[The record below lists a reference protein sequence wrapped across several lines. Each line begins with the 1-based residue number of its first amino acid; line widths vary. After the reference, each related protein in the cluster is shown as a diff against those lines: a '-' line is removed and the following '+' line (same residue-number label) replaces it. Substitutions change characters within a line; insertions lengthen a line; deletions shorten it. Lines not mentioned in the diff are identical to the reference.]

1 MRRLISS
8 QGFTVKVM
16 LPVLFLAYS
25 FFMKTGAHHR
35 RHLLASC
42 LFVVV
47 GLAGAATGPWHL
59 KTTKDEITGVSSF
72 EGRMSAALE
81 SNGRRGTADVFAT
94 CDHANLSLRIVYFS
108 ASKANPGF
116 QYPEGNFLL
125 TKARVVLRLSV
136 DGVPREVTSTTADH
150 PNEVTI
156 TFLRPPSKRVQ
167 DAEGAGGGIARAIVG
182 VAGLSAGSTADAFGA
197 SLIKIELPL
206 GNGDRPILE
215 IRPQDPEFQRFAT
228 KCNAVRDERDRALQE
243 DNRQEQAQKEQETI
257 QAAGPLI
264 QEYGLP
270 SISDSHETLV
280 WKALAL
286 KDKRLQGYWYGTDH
300 DPLND
305 SKRTG
310 PGTVAASGVPG
321 SACGTIY
328 EPGDVTPDSINW
340 EAADAQFVV
349 VRCRDQGKAR
359 LGTNGIDSGGPGR
372 IEKKAGAAS

>member
-270 SISDSHETLV
+270 
-280 WKALAL
+280 
-286 KDKRLQGYWYGTDH
+286 
-300 DPLND
+300 
-305 SKRTG
+305 
-310 PGTVAASGVPG
+310 
-321 SACGTIY
+321 
-328 EPGDVTPDSINW
+328 
-340 EAADAQFVV
+340 
-349 VRCRDQGKAR
+349 
-359 LGTNGIDSGGPGR
+359 
-372 IEKKAGAAS
+372 

>member
-125 TKARVVLRLSV
+125 TKARVV
-136 DGVPREVTSTTADH
+136 PRIVAKPST
-150 PNEVTI
+150 P
-156 TFLRPPSKRVQ
+156 
-167 DAEGAGGGIARAIVG
+167 
-182 VAGLSAGSTADAFGA
+182 AF
-197 SLIKIELPL
+197 
-206 GNGDRPILE
+206 
-215 IRPQDPEFQRFAT
+215 T
-228 KCNAVRDERDRALQE
+228 
-243 DNRQEQAQKEQETI
+243 
-257 QAAGPLI
+257 
-264 QEYGLP
+264 
-270 SISDSHETLV
+270 
-280 WKALAL
+280 
-286 KDKRLQGYWYGTDH
+286 
-300 DPLND
+300 
-305 SKRTG
+305 
-310 PGTVAASGVPG
+310 
-321 SACGTIY
+321 
-328 EPGDVTPDSINW
+328 
-340 EAADAQFVV
+340 
-349 VRCRDQGKAR
+349 
-359 LGTNGIDSGGPGR
+359 
-372 IEKKAGAAS
+372 